1 MQRAELPCAVLAG
14 RDRVVLAAGGVFGAR
29 VPRGAH
35 LQSGNRIVESWKRGM
50 RRRDGA
56 TKQEY
61 AQIRL
66 LYFLILRALQVMK
79 LLVYVRCVPIV
90 FRPDGFDRRAVGAAS
105 SPRGNAP
112 PAHEPPSLLASQH
125 RGGIPHFQARGQ
137 RDPAVLPAQPDPFF
151 SPLSLSNRLAVLYD
165 VCDRLSSLCGGYF
178 SIGEKLFNQGFI
190 LLSRV
195 LEDAFHVDPH
205 QLHVPSSQRIES
217 RPRWTRS
224 RWRFNTSTRTK
235 PRATCRP
242 CSTFSPSKRAS

>member
-1 MQRAELPCAVLAG
+1 MCVVFRLCSVQMDSIGVQSVLRLLPEETRHQLTSLPLSSLLNTAEG
-14 RDRVVLAAGGVFGAR
+14 SHIFKRVVNAILLFYQHN
-29 VPRGAH
+29 P
-35 LQSGNRIVESWKRGM
+35 
-50 RRRDGA
+50 
-56 TKQEY
+56 
-61 AQIRL
+61 IR
-66 LYFLILRALQVMK
+66 
-79 LLVYVRCVPIV
+79 
-90 FRPDGFDRRAVGAAS
+90 
-105 SPRGNAP
+105 
-112 PAHEPPSLLASQH
+112 
-125 RGGIPHFQARGQ
+125 
-137 RDPAVLPAQPDPFF
+137 F
-151 SPLSLSNRLAVLYD
+151 SPLSLSHRLAVLYD